1 MAEMVRK
8 SSVDEIVNHWL
19 LAGSCI
25 LLALTGFAFLF
36 HLDGVAGVF
45 GGYNVMKD
53 VHNWLGVIF
62 ALSLLYSMRHYL
74 KDAFEYDADDLQWFK
89 VAGGYLSH
97 KVKVPP
103 MGKYNPGQKLYY
115 LAIVGAGIAIALSG
129 FGMWLMKDNAS
140 LMLLSHLIHNIAFII
155 FVLAVPVHIYLG
167 TLANPGTMQIMI
179 NGMMPLDDA
188 RKKHPK
194 WIKAIGKM

>member
-8 SSVDEIVNHWL
+8 SSVGEVLNHWL

-25 LLALTGFAFLF
+25 LLIISGYAFLF
-36 HLDGVAGVF
+36 HIEAIGALF
-45 GGYNVMKD
+45 GGFDTMKT
-53 VHNWLGVIF
+53 VHNYIGVIF
-62 ALSLLYSMRHYL
+62 IVSLLISMIHYL

-115 LAIVGAGIAIALSG
+115 LGIVAAGIAIALSG
-129 FGMWLMKDNAS
+129 FGIWLMKDNATV
-140 LMLLSHLIHNIAFII
+140 MLVSHLVHNAAFCI
-155 FVLAVPVHIYLG
+155 FVIAVPVHIYLS
-167 TLANPGTMQIMI
+167 TLANPGTFQIMVT
-179 NGMMPLDDA
+179 GMLPLSDA
-188 RKKHPK
+188 RKKYPK
-194 WIKAIGKM
+194 WIKEIGKM

>member
-8 SSVDEIVNHWL
+8 SSVDEVVNHWI
-19 LAGSCI
+19 LAGSC
-25 LLALTGFAFLF
+25 LLLMLTGFAFLF
-36 HLDGVAGVF
+36 QLDPVAGVF
-45 GGYNVMKD
+45 GGWNPMKE
-53 VHNWLGVIF
+53 VHNWGGVVF
-62 ALSLLYSMRHYL
+62 CLSLLYSMRHYL
-74 KDAFEYDADDLQWFK
+74 KDAFEYDADDWQWFK

-129 FGMWLMKDNAS
+129 FGMWLLKEDS
-140 LMLLSHLIHNIAFII
+140 TILLLSHLIHNIAFIV

-167 TLANPGTMQIMI
+167 TLANPGTVQIMLT
-179 NGMMPLDDA
+179 GKMPLKDA
-188 RKKHPK
+188 KKK
-194 WIKAIGKM
+194 QIGRAHV